1 MVIKDKTA
9 TLVSHIKAD
18 MNLGALVVLASLSLT
33 SASPTISIVGKSGLK
48 LSIPDDDGISL
59 VIFSVRNQNGES
71 RDYVV
76 ETKNKESDSWE
87 YVDTEANA
95 GPGDEV
101 EYKVATM
108 QNGLLVESKWTSV
121 FLVKYFEPG
130 QFRSLRQTV
139 VFRDDFNRFNK
150 GHFTTEVSAWGG
162 GNGEFQVYTPE
173 TANLYTANGYLYLK
187 PTLTVDHH
195 SFNEGTLYN
204 GNMDVRGIWHTCTN
218 GVNNGCRKSAYG
230 QEILPPIMS
239 GKVTTHAAI
248 TYGRVNVRA
257 RVPKGA
263 FLWPAIW
270 LLPRDNHYGNWP
282 RSGEIDLMETKG
294 NAWTSEYG
302 GDHGIRSIGSTLHWG
317 PDAGHNCFQKTH
329 GEKYLNQPDGWHGW
343 HTYSLDWTR
352 DHLSILVDN
361 QEIYRLTTPGN
372 GMYNYCPYHN
382 IEDPWRNGPHNAPF
396 DQPFHL
402 LLNVAVGGTSG
413 FFAEGQYDVPKSWRN
428 DSPHPMRDFWEHRG
442 EWLKTWHGDDVAML
456 IDYVEMIQY

>member
-1 MVIKDKTA
+1 
-9 TLVSHIKAD
+9 
-18 MNLGALVVLASLSLT
+18 MNLGALVVLVSLSLT
-33 SASPTISIVGKSGLK
+33 SASTTISIVGKSGLK
-48 LSIPDDDGISL
+48 LSKPDEDGISL

-101 EYKVATM
+101 EYKVATV

-139 VFRDDFNRFNK
+139 VFRDDFNHFNK

-218 GVNNGCRKSAYG
+218 GVN
-230 QEILPPIMS
+230 
-239 GKVTTHAAI
+239 
-248 TYGRVNVRA
+248 
-257 RVPKGA
+257 
-263 FLWPAIW
+263 
-270 LLPRDNHYGNWP
+270 
-282 RSGEIDLMETKG
+282 
-294 NAWTSEYG
+294 
-302 GDHGIRSIGSTLHWG
+302 
-317 PDAGHNCFQKTH
+317 
-329 GEKYLNQPDGWHGW
+329 
-343 HTYSLDWTR
+343 
-352 DHLSILVDN
+352 
-361 QEIYRLTTPGN
+361 
-372 GMYNYCPYHN
+372 
-382 IEDPWRNGPHNAPF
+382 NGPHNAPF

>member
-1 MVIKDKTA
+1 
-9 TLVSHIKAD
+9 
-18 MNLGALVVLASLSLT
+18 MNLGALVVLVSLSLT
-33 SASPTISIVGKSGLK
+33 SASTTISIVGKSGLK
-48 LSIPDDDGISL
+48 LSKPDEDGISL

-101 EYKVATM
+101 EYKVATV

-139 VFRDDFNRFNK
+139 VFRDDFNHFNK

-218 GVNNGCRKSAYG
+218 GVNNGCRKSAY
-230 QEILPPIMS
+230 
-239 GKVTTHAAI
+239 
-248 TYGRVNVRA
+248 
-257 RVPKGA
+257 
-263 FLWPAIW
+263 
-270 LLPRDNHYGNWP
+270 WP

-294 NAWTSEYG
+294 NAWTSEWG

-352 DHLSILVDN
+352 NHLSILVDN